1 MSALFHAKSSSQP
14 VKAPPCQPADKR
26 PGCMCHHIIQLH
38 LSSLGNMLH
47 ELDRTGA
54 RKPGQY
60 TAPAAPLPVKQDR
73 EKRTK
78 RKKHDDIFNKISMHP
93 K

>member
-1 MSALFHAKSSSQP
+1 
-14 VKAPPCQPADKR
+14 
-26 PGCMCHHIIQLH
+26 
-38 LSSLGNMLH
+38 MLH

-73 EKRTK
+73 KKHTK

-93 K
+93 KWTSPGLKQYKTDRFPGSQEKNAV